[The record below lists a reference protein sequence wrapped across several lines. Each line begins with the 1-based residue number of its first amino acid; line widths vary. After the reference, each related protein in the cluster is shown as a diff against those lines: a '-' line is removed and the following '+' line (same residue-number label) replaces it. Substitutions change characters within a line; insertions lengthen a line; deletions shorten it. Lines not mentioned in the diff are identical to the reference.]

1 MAIEYTDDDRKKDF
15 DFFLSNYDVF
25 YKKYGN
31 CYIAIRKNKIIGVFK
46 EEKQALD
53 IASSEFGYGNFIVQ
67 KCNGDETGYTNYITS
82 FQLIKI

>member
-1 MAIEYTDDDRKKDF
+1 MNKEYTDIDRKNDF
-15 DFFLSNYDVF
+15 DFFLNQYDDI
-25 YKKYGN
+25 YDKYGE
-31 CYIAIRKNKIIGVFK
+31 CFVAIRRSKIIGVFK
-46 EEKQALD
+46 DEKQALD

>member
-1 MAIEYTDDDRKKDF
+1 MNKEYTDIDRKNDF
-15 DFFLSNYDVF
+15 DFFMNQYDDI
-25 YKKYGN
+25 YDKYGE
-31 CYIAIRKNKIIGVFK
+31 CFVAIRRNKIIGVFK
-46 EEKQALD
+46 DEKQALD

>member
-1 MAIEYTDDDRKKDF
+1 MNKEYTDTDRKNDF
-15 DFFLSNYDVF
+15 DFFLSQYDDI
-25 YKKYGN
+25 YDEYGE
-31 CYIAIRKNKIIGVFK
+31 CFVAIRRNKIIGVFK